1 MEQPLATVAVGSPSP
16 PSPPSP
22 SGPAVSVGTLVSG
35 TFAIWRANLVQFAI
49 VAFAVQLVTVGV
61 AAAVGAPFLAGGNRL
76 GQVTPEAQAFV
87 LTGRYWAFAG
97 LSIVLIFVEAAAMSA
112 GAADHFAGR
121 RVSIGGM
128 LSRVRRRAVPLAVS
142 SFLSSL
148 AFLLGSILLVVPGVI
163 AVLVYSLTVP
173 VAVNEELSGWR
184 VLGRSAALTKGYRA
198 RILGLLVIV
207 YVAAFAPGF
216 LAGTLAGGVPYL
228 TTAINVV
235 VGAVMG
241 PLYLVAPAV
250 AYHQLRVAAEGVGT
264 AELERVFG

>member
-1 MEQPLATVAVGSPSP
+1 MEQPLATVAVGP
-16 PSPPSP
+16 PSPPP
-22 SGPAVSVGTLVSG
+22 LPGRAVTVGTLVSG
-35 TFAIWRANLVQFAI
+35 TFAIWRANLAMFAM
-49 VAFAVQLVTVGV
+49 VAFVIQVLTVGA

-87 LTGRYWAFAG
+87 LTGRYWGFVG
-97 LSIVLIFVEAAAMSA
+97 LSMVLIFLEAALLSA
-112 GAADHFAGR
+112 GAADHLSGR
-121 RVSIGGM
+121 RVSVGAM

-148 AFLLGSILLVVPGVI
+148 AFLLGSILLVVPGII

-173 VAVNEELSGWR
+173 VAVGEELSGWR

-216 LAGTLAGGVPYL
+216 LVGTVAGGVPYL
-228 TTAINVV
+228 ATALNVF
-235 VGAVMG
+235 VGAVTG
-241 PLYLVAPAV
+241 PLYLVSPAI
-250 AYHQLRVAAEGVGT
+250 AYHQLRVAADGVGT